1 MRVLFLLILLC
12 AGSIVQAAEGTS
24 ADLGAALV
32 NPGFHDKPAWFKESF
47 LDIRDDVEDAAGEGR
62 RVILYFYQ
70 DGCPYCAKL
79 LRDNLGDRGIAE
91 KTRAGFDVIA
101 VNMWGD
107 REVSGLDGS
116 TISEKAFARG
126 LRVQFT
132 PTLVFLD
139 DAGEIVLR
147 LNGYLPPHRFSAALD
162 YAGGRH
168 ESIPF
173 GDFVADAMPV
183 PASGQLHT
191 EPGFLSG
198 PADLSG
204 TRERPLLV
212 MFEQRQ
218 CPACDELHLD
228 VLKRAPV
235 RASLEGFDVVL
246 LDLRSKDEVT
256 TPAGNRLPVR
266 DWARRLG
273 IQYAPTLVFFDQAG
287 REVFRTEA
295 YLRAFHVHG
304 ALDYV
309 LSGAYR
315 EQAEFQRYLQDRRAD
330 FERRGINADL
340 WQ

>member
-1 MRVLFLLILLC
+1 MHACFLLLLFLVSGML
-12 AGSIVQAAEGTS
+12 QAAEDTT
-24 ADLGAALV
+24 ADLGTALV
-32 NPGFHDKPAWFKESF
+32 NPGFHDKPKWFKESF
-47 LDIRDDVEDAAGEGR
+47 LDIREDVDEAAADGR

-79 LRDNLGDRGIAE
+79 LRDNFGDLGIAE

-107 REVSGLDGS
+107 REVTGLDGS
-116 TISEKAFARG
+116 TVSEKAFARG
-126 LRVQFT
+126 FRVQFT
-132 PTLVFLD
+132 PTLVFID
-139 DAGEIVLR
+139 EAGEVVLR
-147 LNGYLPPHRFSAALD
+147 LNGYLPPHRFSVALD
-162 YAGGRH
+162 YVGGRH
-168 ESIPF
+168 EAIPF

-183 PASGQLHT
+183 PASGRLHFET
-191 EPGFLSG
+191 GFLPV

-204 TRERPLLV
+204 PRERPLLV

-235 RASLEGFDVVL
+235 RAALEGVDVTL
-246 LDLRSKDEVT
+246 LDLWSRDQVT
-256 TPAGNRLPVR
+256 TPDGNRVTVR
-266 DWARRLG
+266 DWARQLQ
-273 IQYAPTLVFFDQAG
+273 IQYAPTLVFFDTAG

-315 EQAEFQRYLQDRRAD
+315 EQPEFQRYLQDRRAE
-330 FERRGINADL
+330 FERRGIDADL